1 MRGVLLLFVLTLLAP
16 VVAPTQTPRQQI
28 SRVRVPDY
36 LAMGTAI
43 RVVLP
48 HEIRVGGDAVLE
60 LVVEK
65 NGSVRSVRGVS
76 GDQRLLRAAK
86 PVLMKWVFDP
96 YFLNGEPVEFF
107 TDITIKLDGESRSAK
122 LKLSK
127 EDPLSRRSL
136 TTKSLD

>member
-1 MRGVLLLFVLTLLAP
+1 
-16 VVAPTQTPRQQI
+16 
-28 SRVRVPDY
+28 
-36 LAMGTAI
+36 MGTAI